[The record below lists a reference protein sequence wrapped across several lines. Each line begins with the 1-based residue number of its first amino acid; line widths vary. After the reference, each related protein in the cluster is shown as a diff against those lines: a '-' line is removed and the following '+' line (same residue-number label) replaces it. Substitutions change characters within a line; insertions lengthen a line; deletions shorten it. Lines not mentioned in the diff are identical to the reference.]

1 MRFCLSIIL
10 LAFSATAY
18 AAEPSTPAHTAF
30 HFENDILPILSRYG
44 CNSSSCHG
52 KAEGQGGF
60 KLSVFASDPEAD
72 FAALTKEGRGR
83 RVFPAR
89 PDESLLLRKGTGRTA
104 HGGGTKLPAGSDDYR
119 LLCEWIAAGMPFGSA
134 NAPHVVSV
142 RIDPAEKVMGQK
154 SDQQLKVFAK
164 YSDGTEKNVT
174 GHARF
179 QSNAEAVA
187 SVSANGLVTT
197 HDVPGEAAVMAAYLG
212 EVGLFRLMVPRPGA
226 IAAMAKQ
233 PQLNFIDKLVDVK
246 LAKLNIAP
254 SGLCGD
260 AEYLRRIYL
269 DLTGTLPTPDEAR
282 KFLADTTKDKRTKLV
297 EALLDRPEFADLWA
311 MRWADLLRVD
321 RLPLGHQRAYA
332 YYKWIRESIATNKPF
347 DEFAREL
354 VTAEGPLNE
363 VGPAN
368 FYKVVAKPGEM
379 ASTISQVFLGVRIAC
394 AECHHHPFDRWKQAD
409 YYGMTAFFAPVSSR
423 GGGNTES
430 VSSGGDPVTKHP
442 RTNATIF
449 AYSLGSEMP
458 AANASGDRR
467 VGLADWM
474 TKPDNPFFA
483 RNLSNRV
490 WSWLL
495 GRGLVE
501 PVDDVR
507 ATNPPS
513 NPELLDALAKFTI
526 ENKYD
531 VRKLIVLITS
541 SRVYQTSAAPNET
554 NEKDERNFSR
564 AYFKRPDAEVLLDM
578 TCQVLGVPEKFTGS
592 PGINRAVQLWDSK
605 ARSEFLRLF
614 GRPNRVTACEC
625 ERTREPSVAQVL
637 NLLNSPN
644 IQAKLTHEGGAI
656 ARLLREQKND
666 EKLVEELYLTFYTR
680 LPTKDEKD
688 VGVKHLRKYPA
699 NRRAATE
706 DLAWAMLN
714 STEFLFNH

>member
-10 LAFSATAY
+10 LAISATAY
-18 AAEPSTPAHTAF
+18 AAEPSTPAPSAF
-30 HFENDILPILSRYG
+30 HFENDILPILGRYG
-44 CNSSSCHG
+44 CNSSGCHG

-83 RVFPAR
+83 RVFPAK
-89 PDESLLLRKGTGRTA
+89 PEESLLLRKSTGRAA
-104 HGGGTKLPAGSDDYR
+104 HGGGTKLPAGSEDYR
-119 LLCEWIAAGMPFGSA
+119 MVRDWIAAGMPFGSA
-134 NAPHVVSV
+134 NAPHVISV
-142 RIDPAEKVMGQK
+142 RIEPTERVMGQK
-154 SDQQLKVFAK
+154 ADQQLKVFAK
-164 YSDGTEKNVT
+164 YSDGVEKDVT

-179 QSNAEAVA
+179 QTNAESVA
-187 SVSANGLVTT
+187 GVSADGLVTT

-212 EVGLFRLMVPRPGA
+212 EVGLFRLMVPRPGP
-226 IAAMAKQ
+226 IAAGEKL
-233 PQLNFIDKLVDVK
+233 PQFNFIDKVVDAK
-246 LAKLNIAP
+246 LAKLNVAA
-254 SGLCGD
+254 SGLCDD

-269 DLTGTLPTPDEAR
+269 DLTGTLPTPDETR
-282 KFLADTTKDKRTKLV
+282 KFLANTAKDKRAKLV
-297 EALLDRPEFADLWA
+297 EVLLDRPEFADLWA

-321 RLPLGHQRAYA
+321 RQPLGHQRAHT
-332 YYKWIRESIATNKPF
+332 YYKWIRESIAANKPF
-347 DEFAREL
+347 DTFAREL
-354 VTAEGPLNE
+354 VTAEGPVDE

-368 FYKVVAKPGEM
+368 FYKVVTKPGEM
-379 ASTISQVFLGVRIAC
+379 AGTVSQVFLGVRIAC

-409 YYGMTAFFAPVSSR
+409 YYGMTAFFAPVSSH
-423 GGGNTES
+423 GGGNAES
-430 VSSGGDPVTKHP
+430 VSSSGDPATKHP
-442 RTNATIF
+442 RTNATVF
-449 AYSLGSEMP
+449 AYPLGNEMP
-458 AANASGDRR
+458 TANTAGDRR
-467 VGLADWM
+467 IGLADWM

-490 WSWLL
+490 WAWLL

-513 NPELLDALAKFTI
+513 NPELLDALAKFAV

-531 VRKLIVLITS
+531 VRKLIVLIAS
-541 SRVYQTSAAPNET
+541 SRVYQTSAVPNAT

-564 AYFKRPDAEVLLDM
+564 AYFNRPDAEVLLDM
-578 TCQVLGVPEKFTGS
+578 TCQALGVPEKFTGS
-592 PGINRAVQLWDSK
+592 PGITRAVQLWDSK

-637 NLLNSPN
+637 NLLNSPD
-644 IQAKLTHEGGAI
+644 IQAKLTHEGGTI
-656 ARLLREQKND
+656 ARLVREQKD
-666 EKLVEELYLTFYTR
+666 DGKLVEELYLTFFAR
-680 LPTKDEKD
+680 LPTTDEKD
-688 VGVKHLRKYPA
+688 VGVKHLRKYVA
-699 NRRAATE
+699 NRRAAAE